1 MNNSIE
7 IKNNHIENEIY
18 SLLITW
24 LIFEIDKKDGKRKSN
39 IGQDLQLLEHLNRI
53 DVSKQ
58 IKATLNQFFK
68 YYDYVNPRIAFEL
81 TKVLS
86 LARMKKEGEL
96 TVLFQQLLEWVFYGS
111 KTDHSGVGHGIH
123 SALTQDVLESTLKR
137 HLIDNIEYKI
147 IDNILRIRNTYVHGV
162 RDYVTSDQSMDI
174 HTVITLIKIILK
186 LDHQN
191 QPQIFSIGY
200 GNRTKEEFLNC
211 LTKYNIK
218 SLIDVRS
225 KPFSKYNPDFN
236 KSVLE
241 TVLTDNGIE
250 YEFFGEY
257 LGGRPEDS
265 SSYLENGKVDY
276 EVVRNKTFFRK
287 GIDLLREKFNKKGR
301 IALMCSELKPEECH
315 RSKLI
320 GEFLTNQVQIPILHI
335 NEIGDLK
342 SHKEVMTLVRGGI
355 NDNLFDE
362 SHLTSRKKYH

>member
-1 MNNSIE
+1 MSNSIE
-7 IKNNHIENEIY
+7 IKNNQIENEIY

-39 IGQDLQLLEHLNRI
+39 IGQDLQLLEQLNRI

-58 IKATLNQFFK
+58 IKTTLNQFFK
-68 YYDYVNPRIAFEL
+68 YYDSVNPRIAFEL

-86 LARMKKEGEL
+86 LARMKREGEL
-96 TVLFQQLLEWVFYGS
+96 TILLQQLLDWVFYGS
-111 KTDHSGVGHGIH
+111 RTDQSGIGHGIPYGLTH
-123 SALTQDVLESTLKR
+123 EVFESALKR
-137 HLIDNIEYKI
+137 HLIDNIEYQL
-147 IDNILRIRNTYVHGV
+147 IDNIRRVRNGYVHGGK
-162 RDYVTSDQSMDI
+162 DYPPSIDI
-174 HTVITLIKIILK
+174 HVLLTLIKVILK
-186 LDHQN
+186 LEHQN

-211 LTKYNIK
+211 LMRYNIK
-218 SLIDVRS
+218 CLIDVRS
-225 KPFSKYNPDFN
+225 KPFSKYNPDFS
-236 KSVLE
+236 KSILE
-241 TVLTDNGIE
+241 TVLIDNGIE

-276 EVVRNKTFFRK
+276 EIVRNKTFFRK
-287 GIDLLREKFNKKGR
+287 GIDLLKGKFNKKGR

-320 GEFLTNQVQIPILHI
+320 GEFLTNQVQLPILHI
-335 NEIGDLK
+335 NETGDLK
-342 SHKEVMTLVRGGI
+342 SQKEVMTLVTGGL
-355 NDNLFDE
+355 NDNLFGE

>member
-39 IGQDLQLLEHLNRI
+39 IGQDLQLLEHLNQI

-58 IKATLNQFFK
+58 IKTTLNQFFK

-86 LARMKKEGEL
+86 LARMKREGEL
-96 TVLFQQLLEWVFYGS
+96 TVLFQQLLEWVFYGNR
-111 KTDHSGVGHGIH
+111 TDQTAIGHGIPYG
-123 SALTQDVLESTLKR
+123 LTQDVLESALKR
-137 HLIDNIEYKI
+137 HLIDNIEYKV
-147 IDNILRIRNTYVHGV
+147 IDNIQRIRNSYVHGV
-162 RDYVTSDQSMDI
+162 KDNHASMDI

-200 GNRTKEEFLNC
+200 GNRTKDDFLNC

-218 SLIDVRS
+218 CLIDVRS

-241 TVLTDNGIE
+241 TVLIDRGIE

-276 EVVRNKTFFRK
+276 EIVRNKTFFRK
-287 GIDLLREKFNKKGR
+287 GIDLLKEKFNKKGR
-301 IALMCSELKPEECH
+301 IVLMCSEMKPEECH

-320 GEFLTNQVQIPILHI
+320 GEFLTNQAQLPILHI
-335 NEIGDLK
+335 NESGDLK
-342 SHKEVMTLVRGGI
+342 SQKEVMTLVSGGL
-355 NDNLFDE
+355 NDNLFGE